1 MADRFKRKDRAMSAW
16 KGWLSR
22 EDGQDLAEYAL
33 VAAVISAGIV
43 AAIGPVAAAL
53 VVKFAYIASRLNSA
67 P

>member
-1 MADRFKRKDRAMSAW
+1 MWPIALNCVSELHSLIK
-16 KGWLSR
+16 R